1 MRYLCIAILLTISVL
16 LIADN
21 QLDIVWQ
28 QHGEQ
33 TNDNFG
39 MNVIAVDFNGDNIDD
54 LAVNAYRYYIDPE
67 NVPQRGKLYIF
78 FGSESGLSDT
88 ADVTISCP
96 VDTLFDYR
104 FHWLKI
110 ENLGDMN
117 GDGCDEIGYIES
129 ERTYDGEYHTLTT
142 YNILEGNTVN
152 DTIPDHSYDSGA
164 SYSDIDL
171 HPLGDINGDGY
182 DDAGITEK
190 AYPGWLTYSIIYGGS
205 FEKVVFVDSLYTNG
219 NLGFYGLGDV
229 NNDGYDDF
237 SYCYEEDS
245 EENQDGSV
253 TFNYFMRFFWGSTVQ
268 DTIPDEVLHYQK
280 KSLSFSHGHRLVPA
294 GDWDGDG
301 YDDFAL
307 TIYDLNENYEAVG
320 TRLWRGGETIDWDRY
335 TYIESSNFFVPAIG
349 DVNGDQK
356 TDLVDT
362 NNLIYY
368 GYLYFYLG
376 NQNGTRDFSGYNGH
390 YGYGGGLAV
399 GDFDND
405 GYDDIAV
412 GAYGQGTSTPS
423 NYGDVYVYGGHAGLI
438 EQDPTPT
445 NDETV
450 LPVDITFNAFP
461 NPFNPEVSF
470 EIKTDIEYHDLKIEI
485 YNIRGQ
491 KVETLLTPLRSVSFA
506 GGNNSNHSNGNKR
519 GFPSSISWNAEGF
532 SSGIYFCKLNAG
544 DKTLRTQ
551 KVTLMK

>member
-1 MRYLCIAILLTISVL
+1 MRYLTIFLILTINL
-16 LIADN
+16 LLYAEN

-28 QHGEQ
+28 QQGEQ
-33 TNDNFG
+33 ANDNIGKF
-39 MNVIAVDFNGDNIDD
+39 VVALDYNGDNIDD
-54 LAVNAYRYYIDPE
+54 LAVSAYRYYINE
-67 NVPQRGKLYIF
+67 EHTNQRGKLYIF
-78 FGSESGLSDT
+78 LGSDEGL
-88 ADVTISCP
+88 ADSADITISTP
-96 VDTLFDYR
+96 IDTSKTYIDSWISLS
-104 FHWLKI
+104 
-110 ENLGDMN
+110 NLGDMN
-117 GDGCDEIGYIES
+117 GDNCDDLGY
-129 ERTYDGEYHTLTT
+129 RHGYGTNNGEYEFFDFIG
-142 YNILEGNTVN
+142 ILLGSAVN
-152 DTIPDHSYDSGA
+152 DTIQDYTYQTIS
-164 SYSDIDL
+164 SDCEVQ
-171 HPLGDINGDGY
+171 PLGDINGDGY
-182 DDAGITEK
+182 DDAGVTEK

-450 LPVDITFNAFP
+450 LPADITFNAFP

-491 KVETLLTPLRSVSFA
+491 KVETIAVDHA
-506 GGNNSNHSNGNKR
+506 GETVVWK
-519 GFPSSISWNAEGF
+519 PQDKA
-532 SSGIYFCKLNAG
+532 SGIYTCKLSAEG
-544 DKTLRTQ
+544 KELSVR